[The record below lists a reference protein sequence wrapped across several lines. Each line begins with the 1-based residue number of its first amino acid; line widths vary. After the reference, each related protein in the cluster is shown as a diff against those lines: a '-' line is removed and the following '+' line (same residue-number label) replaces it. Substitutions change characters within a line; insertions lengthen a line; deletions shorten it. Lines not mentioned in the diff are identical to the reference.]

1 MKIKNDNLFKNII
14 HDSRFSILRKI
25 FLLMLMWFT
34 ASEFINAQTV
44 IYSTDFGT
52 VANVNPANW
61 TFTGEGINTSTNTAS
76 SGYTG
81 ASGGAYLGEGNSTTY
96 TSTSGNTYTISQIGS
111 SSAKLQI
118 STLTYSNIVLSFGM
132 RKSGTAYNTNAT
144 YSLEWS
150 TDDVS
155 YTTINYTEPTAG
167 SWGLAT
173 GSGLSLPSGAN
184 NQANLYIRWSFN
196 RTGTG
201 SNIKF
206 DDIKVQSLPSLV
218 PANIGFV
225 TADTTV
231 NENTSSASVYLKIAN
246 SNSITSSVDVAV
258 SAWSTASVSDY
269 TLSTT
274 TVTFA
279 ANSASNTTQPIT
291 IQVSD
296 DIIPEN
302 SEYVILKLTNP
313 VNASLSGTTQFAF
326 YIGDN
331 DKILPAPT
339 NALQLNLLSS
349 FSNSIT
355 GSNSS
360 EIVVHDPSTQ
370 RLYIANSIGGKLD
383 IVNFSNPSS
392 LSLLSSINILGYGN
406 INSVAVKNGTVALA
420 IENTNPQDSG
430 KVVFLDKD
438 GVFLNQV
445 NVGMMPDMITFNHSG
460 TKVYT
465 ANEGEPNNAYTID
478 PDGSVSVVN
487 ISNGVLAPSRTHI
500 SFTAFNGQEA
510 TLRAQGI
517 RIYGLNATASQDFEP
532 EYLTISDDDSKAWL
546 SLQENNAIVELNL
559 TTNSIVNIRS
569 LGSKDYSNS
578 MFGMDVSDQ
587 TKGINIANFPVKGL
601 YMPDAIAKYNVGG
614 TDYIVTANEG
624 DARGYSGF
632 SEESRISGLS
642 LDPLKFPNASELKS
656 NLILG
661 RLNATNKLGD
671 TDNDGDID
679 SIFVYGSRSFS
690 IWNATTGALVFDSG
704 DDFERI
710 TSTNSYSLIFNASN
724 TTGTPTR
731 KNRSDDKGPEPEGVA
746 IGTING
752 VTYAFIAL
760 ERIGG
765 VMVYDITNPASP
777 VYVTY
782 VNNRSLS
789 SSGPDLGA
797 EGLLFIPQSQ
807 SPNGQHLVIAANEI
821 SSTLS
826 VFGIP
831 GCTTP
836 LNTVLSNSLN
846 LSVCQGDS
854 VLLAVPVQSGVTYQ
868 WKNNSG
874 NIANAQANTYY
885 AKNAGNYYVELNGGT
900 NCLASSLS
908 TSVTVLTKPTV
919 TLTASSQSLCLG
931 QTATLTATGTSSTY
945 TWTSGPSSASYT
957 IAPTSNRTY
966 TLTGTGS
973 NGCTVKSTISVTVN
987 PNPVLNVT
995 ANDIAIC
1002 IGESSNV
1009 SVSGANTYTWSPLAS
1024 NASSIVVS
1032 PSVTTTYSVSGTT
1045 NGCTSNKIVVIN
1057 VSPSPTV
1064 SISSSNLQIC
1074 IGQNALLTANSS
1086 VSDYTWSNGA
1096 TTNSIIVTPS
1106 VTTNYSVS
1114 VDNGFCSVSSS
1125 FTQSVSACTSINENE
1140 DNNGIFI
1147 YPNPSSDVLKI
1158 SFIHQSLKTEELNVY
1173 NSLGALVYKQ
1183 KLTSLGLEINISDWN
1198 SGIYFISINS
1208 KVYKFIKE

>member
-1 MKIKNDNLFKNII
+1 MKIKNDYLLKNII
-14 HDSRFSILRKI
+14 NDSRFNFLRRV

-44 IYSTDFGT
+44 IYSTDFGI

-61 TFTGEGINTSTNTAS
+61 TFTGEGMNISTNTAS

-81 ASGGAYLGEGNSTTY
+81 ASGGAYFGEGNSTTY

-118 STLTYSNIVLSFGM
+118 STLTYSNIALSFGM

-144 YSLEWS
+144 YTLEWS

-173 GSGLSLPSGAN
+173 GSGLNLPSGAN

-206 DDIKVQSLPSLV
+206 DDIIVQSLPSLV

-231 NENTSSASVYLKIAN
+231 NENTGAANIYLKIAN
-246 SNSITSSVDVAV
+246 SNSLTSSVDVAV
-258 SAWSTASVSDY
+258 SAWSTALASDY

-274 TVTFA
+274 RVTFTS
-279 ANSASNTTQPIT
+279 NSASNTTQPIT
-291 IQVSD
+291 IQVAD
-296 DIIPEN
+296 DLLPEN

-331 DKILPAPT
+331 DKILPVPT

-349 FSNSIT
+349 FSNSVS

-500 SFTAFNGQEA
+500 TFTAFNGQEA

-559 TTNSIVNIRS
+559 TTNSIVNIHS

-601 YMPDAIAKYNVGG
+601 YLPDAIAKYNVGG

-624 DARGYSGF
+624 DARAYSVF

-642 LDPLKFPNASELKS
+642 LDPVKFPNASELKS
-656 NLILG
+656 NLVLG

-724 TTGTPTR
+724 TIGTPTR

-782 VNNRSLS
+782 VNNRSLI

-854 VLLAVPVQSGVTYQ
+854 VLLSVPVQSGVTYQ
-868 WKNNSG
+868 WKNNLG
-874 NIANAQANTYY
+874 NVANAQANTYY
-885 AKNAGNYYVELNGGT
+885 AKNPGNYYVELNGGT
-900 NCLASSLS
+900 NCLSSSLN

-945 TWTSGPSSASYT
+945 TWTSGPSSASYN

-966 TLTGTGS
+966 TLTGTAS
-973 NGCTVKSTISVTVN
+973 NGCTVKSTISVTVT
-987 PNPVLNVT
+987 PYPVLNVT

-1009 SVSGANTYTWSPLAS
+1009 SVSGANNYTWSPLAS

-1064 SISSSNLQIC
+1064 SISSSNSQIC
-1074 IGQNALLTANSS
+1074 IGQNAVLTANAN

-1114 VDNGFCSVSSS
+1114 VDNGFCSVGSS

-1140 DNNGIFI
+1140 NNNGIFI

-1158 SFIHQSLKTEELNVY
+1158 SFIHQSLKTEEINVY
-1173 NSLGALVYKQ
+1173 NSLGALVFKQ